1 MKSDEKYHVGV
12 FAGHSKDCE
21 LVGPELS
28 FRPKRHHTFVK
39 KPDGTVCVA
48 GPRGP
53 SDIRSAYR
61 FNEAERRMWCKLA
74 GVRFV
79 DLKAAMKAQQE
90 KEASET
96 VQYELQRLRANAGR
110 HGYRLV
116 RDK

>member
-1 MKSDEKYHVGV
+1 MENDEKYHVGV

-21 LVGPELS
+21 IVGPELG

-39 KPDGTVCVA
+39 KPNGVVCVA

-61 FNEAERRMWCKLA
+61 FNDAERRIWCRLTGMPFA
-74 GVRFV
+74 
-79 DLKAAMKAQQE
+79 DLKAAMKAQRD

-96 VQYELQRLRANAGR
+96 LQRELQRLHAKAAR

-116 RDK
+116 RNE